1 VEILLFGALALFALG
16 AVGLGLKLI
25 AGILRLALELVLLP
39 FHLLGVALALVG
51 GLLALPF
58 LLVAAVGVGVAV
70 IVGALLLPLLPLVLL
85 VLAGLGL
92 ASLLR
97 RRGAPRQHST

>member
-1 VEILLFGALALFALG
+1 MEILLLGALALFVLG
-16 AVGLGLKLI
+16 AAGLVIKLV
-25 AGILRLALELVLLP
+25 AGILRLALDLVLLP
-39 FHLLGVALALVG
+39 FHLLGAALALVA

-58 LLVAAVGVGVAV
+58 LLVAAVGVGVAA
-70 IVGALLLPLLPLVLL
+70 IVGALLLPFLPLALL

-97 RRGAPRQHST
+97 RRGAPRQRTT